1 MKIAEKKIVAQ
12 GLFTRSTMTRKE
24 IASTVDVT
32 EKTLRGWI
40 VDGNWEQMRDAMQIT
55 KPKLLN
61 DAYRQLAAINKKI
74 DDELGGV
81 PNKELSD
88 AKATIRKE
96 IEKFETSPIHIFV
109 EVFEELI
116 DFLSKNDPEKLQEF
130 TMITQRFLMH
140 KNRS

>member
-40 VDGNWEQMRDAMQIT
+40 GDGNWEQMRDAMQIT

-74 DDELGGV
+74 DEELGGV

>member
-74 DDELGGV
+74 DEELGGV